1 MKAGGGR
8 QSWQREP
15 EETVFTFSSL
25 SAPGAAGKKKKAHT
39 QASKNVPVLQCADIN
54 VRITQFTSVTLTDS
68 RSEKSASAELLA
80 RLGTK
85 T

>member
-8 QSWQREP
+8 QLWQREP

-25 SAPGAAGKKKKAHT
+25 SAPDTVEKKKKNT
-39 QASKNVPVLQCADIN
+39 CSETVPVLQSADIN

-68 RSEKSASAELLA
+68 RSERSASAELLV
-80 RLGTK
+80 RGGTE